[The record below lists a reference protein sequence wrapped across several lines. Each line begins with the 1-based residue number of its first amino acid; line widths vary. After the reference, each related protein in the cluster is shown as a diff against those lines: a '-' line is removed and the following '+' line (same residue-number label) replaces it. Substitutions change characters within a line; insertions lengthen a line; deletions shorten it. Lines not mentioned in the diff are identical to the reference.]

1 MSESPESPLSLKVT
15 NMKQTELAAWAAEM
29 GAEHKLDLTS
39 DVTHLIV
46 GETQTPKYKYVA
58 REREDVKCLR
68 EEWIPAVRQTWME
81 GVDVPLQLLEDQYR
95 LPTFHELKVCITGF
109 EDPDQRK
116 ELETL
121 INKHG
126 GEYRGDLRKDC
137 THLLCF
143 TPAGAKYASAKA
155 WGNIC
160 TVSIEWLTMSIER
173 GLILDEQY
181 FDPSLPPEVRGKDA
195 WKRMER
201 RSPSLK
207 RTRTDDMKTGPSRKL
222 RRTASS
228 RFASDSV
235 WQDLLPTDAP
245 NAAAVTGAA
254 RASGDESLETNTAK
268 DGLQSGISADSLHG
282 IAGRANASIAKP
294 TIRRGLF
301 FGKRFLLHGFDSRRI
316 QLLRQHLESQDAEVE
331 CDVAVFSQQSTTSD
345 IDAKFTIIPH
355 SSSDEEVRSVPQT
368 TDTQLVTELWVEKC
382 LHSKAYIEPQSIHG
396 PFKHPVAGFDKLSI
410 SSTGFEG
417 VDLMHVTKIVKLLGA
432 TYSDSLTKKTSL
444 VLCQGESMTRQ
455 KFKHAIAWGIPAI
468 QSAWLW
474 ECAQS
479 GELKAWDDLLEQ
491 PNMQIRPL
499 VQKAAPLVEGQPPAM
514 LCAKKQLLG
523 RSLATSNDALSI
535 SKPVT
540 TKTSSGKQASEQ
552 LTSRMQVIP
561 RPSTLIDAER
571 QPRANTATEALR
583 EVSPNL
589 QPPTIEM
596 ADKGD
601 ATLVSSLHSLLAKTR
616 KQASQTATDS
626 CNGKKPRKRRILGR
640 ARSDLSTR
648 SNVSRAGSIDSM
660 NTDGM
665 GTPLEAGSRPSPVKP
680 KAKPV
685 LHEDDAGPVSAELLL
700 SNDELRCNRHDDE
713 NTQAPAMTQIG
724 YDDSEAVMWRAK
736 LAKKM
741 SASKEGIP
749 DTARDDEESCARKP
763 VLRDSGGTVSKRT
776 RLNTR

>member
-1 MSESPESPLSLKVT
+1 
-15 NMKQTELAAWAAEM
+15 M

-68 EEWIPAVRQTWME
+68 EEWIPAVRETWMQ
-81 GVDVPLQLLEDQYR
+81 GGDVPLQLLEDQYR
-95 LPTFHELKVCITGF
+95 LPTFHQLKICITGF

-137 THLLCF
+137 THLVCF
-143 TPAGAKYASAKA
+143 TPAGSKYTSARA

-181 FDPSLPPEVRGKDA
+181 FDPSWPPEVRGKDA

-207 RTRTDDMKTGPSRKL
+207 RARTDEMKMGPARKL
-222 RRTASS
+222 RRTASA
-228 RFASDSV
+228 RFGADSV
-235 WQDLLPTDAP
+235 WQDLIPDAVP
-245 NAAAVTGAA
+245 KAAVVRGAEASAGRFSAAATAVNGIQPTASTGTLH
-254 RASGDESLETNTAK
+254 G
-268 DGLQSGISADSLHG
+268 SAD
-282 IAGRANASIAKP
+282 RANGSIMNP
-294 TIRRGLF
+294 PERRGLF
-301 FGKRFLLHGFDSRRI
+301 FGKRFLLHGFDARRV

-331 CDVAVFSQQSTTSD
+331 SDAMVFSQQSAASD
-345 IDAKFTIIPH
+345 IDASVTIIPH
-355 SSSDEEVRSVPQT
+355 SSSEDEVSSASQV
-368 TDTQLVTELWVEKC
+368 TDTQIVTELWVEKC
-382 LHSKAYIEPQSIHG
+382 LHSKAYIEPNPLHR

-444 VLCQGESMTRQ
+444 VLCQGGSMTTQ
-455 KFKHAIAWGIPAI
+455 KFKHAIAWSIPAVNV
-468 QSAWLW
+468 SWLW
-474 ECAQS
+474 ECVRS
-479 GELKAWDDLLEQ
+479 GECKVWEEYLEQ
-491 PNMQIRPL
+491 PNMQNMTL
-499 VQKAAPLVEGQPPAM
+499 MQKSAPIVGGNFPAM
-514 LCAKKQLLG
+514 LGAKKQLLG
-523 RSLATSNDALSI
+523 RSFGSGNDALSI
-535 SKPVT
+535 SKPSS
-540 TKTSSGKQASEQ
+540 TKMNSGKEAPEQ
-552 LTSRMQVIP
+552 LTTREQIKTAPITHM
-561 RPSTLIDAER
+561 DAKR
-571 QPRANTATEALR
+571 QSRANSNTAPLR

-589 QPPTIEM
+589 QPPTIET
-596 ADKGD
+596 AESGD
-601 ATLVSSLHSLLAKTR
+601 PTLVSSLHSLLAKTR
-616 KQASQTATDS
+616 KQGSQTATES
-626 CNGKKPRKRRILGR
+626 CKSNKQPKRRILGR

-648 SNVSRAGSIDSM
+648 SNVSRAGSIDSV

-680 KAKPV
+680 KAKPMV
-685 LHEDDAGPVSAELLL
+685 YEDDAGPLSVELLM
-700 SNDELRCNRHDDE
+700 SNELRDRHSDE
-713 NTQAPAMTQIG
+713 ELQAPPLTQIG
-724 YDDSEAVMWRAK
+724 YDDSEAVIWRAK

-741 SASKEGIP
+741 SASKDDVP
-749 DTARDDEESCARKP
+749 DTTHDDNDSHARKP
-763 VLRDSGGTVSKRT
+763 VLKDTGGTISKRT